1 MINQDK
7 WISSLPGKN
16 TRLSNTTNQLD
27 HDKWINT
34 IPKKNTHN
42 SFQKYS
48 LMTILFVCGLLFVS
62 LVKNETR
69 NLQKKINNLETSVNV
84 IKFNLDQA
92 ILDHEVITSPEN
104 ISLLAKEYLNIHL
117 VSYKRSQI
125 KQLND
130 ETSNFTK
137 INKIKKEKINSKK
150 NKNLAANIK
159 SIVKDGIE
167 EKKRDIR
174 KLQVLYS
181 NPKSI
186 PGEIKTQVRS
196 QIKEK
201 KTGLRNIYRSPRD
214 VATLK
219 KVGKW
224 SAVQVV
230 KAFLGM
236 PIIPGR

>member
-1 MINQDK
+1 M
-7 WISSLPGKN
+7 S
-16 TRLSNTTNQLD
+16 
-27 HDKWINT
+27 
-34 IPKKNTHN
+34 
-42 SFQKYS
+42 
-48 LMTILFVCGLLFVS
+48 V
-62 LVKNETR
+62 VKNETR

-104 ISLLAKEYLNIHL
+104 ISLLAKEYLNINL

-130 ETSNFTK
+130 ETRNFTKINK
-137 INKIKKEKINSKK
+137 INKIKKEKINKKK

-174 KLQVLYS
+174 KLQALYA

-186 PGEIKTQVRS
+186 PGEIKTQVRY

-224 SAVQVV
+224 GAVQVV

>member
-1 MINQDK
+1 MINQNK

-62 LVKNETR
+62 VVKNETR
-69 NLQKKINNLETSVNV
+69 NLQKKINNLETSINA

-92 ILDHEVITSPEN
+92 ILDHEVITSPES
-104 ISLLAKEYLNIHL
+104 ISVLAKEYLDINL

-125 KQLND
+125 KQLTD
-130 ETSNFTK
+130 ETKNFTK
-137 INKIKKEKINSKK
+137 INKIKKEKINKK
-150 NKNLAANIK
+150 KEKNLSANIK
-159 SIVKDGIE
+159 SRVINEID
-167 EKKRDIR
+167 KKKKKIR
-174 KLQVLYS
+174 KLQALYS
-181 NPKSI
+181 DPKSI
-186 PGEIKTQVRS
+186 PGEIKTQVTY
-196 QIKEK
+196 QIKET
-201 KTGLRNIYRSPRD
+201 KTGIRNIYRSPKD
-214 VATLK
+214 IATLE
-219 KVGKW
+219 KVGRW
-224 SAVQVV
+224 TVVQVV

>member
-16 TRLSNTTNQLD
+16 TKLSNTTNQLD
-27 HDKWINT
+27 RDKWINT
-34 IPKKNTHN
+34 IPKKNTQN

-62 LVKNETR
+62 VVKNETR

-92 ILDHEVITSPEN
+92 ILDHEVITSPES
-104 ISLLAKEYLNIHL
+104 ISLLAKEYLDINL

-125 KQLND
+125 KQLTD
-130 ETSNFTK
+130 ETKNFTK
-137 INKIKKEKINSKK
+137 INKIKKEKINKK
-150 NKNLAANIK
+150 KEKNLSANIK
-159 SIVKDGIE
+159 SRVINEID
-167 EKKRDIR
+167 KKKKKMR
-174 KLQVLYS
+174 KFQALYS
-181 NPKSI
+181 DPKSI
-186 PGEIKTQVRS
+186 PGEIKTQVAY

-201 KTGLRNIYRSPRD
+201 KTEIRDIYRSPKD
-214 VATLK
+214 IASLE
-219 KVGKW
+219 KVGRW
-224 SAVQVV
+224 TVVQVV